1 MKNDLSQLENL
12 ETSEIPIGSI
22 SQIGKE
28 KVEALKRSIE
38 EIEDMIEE
46 REELSNHIYNEGEKI
61 KSEINSYLKENEK
74 IQIGG
79 ADITKEKNDL
89 RHKKVEIS
97 EMQLN
102 EKINCWKDI
111 AVLKRELRQY
121 ERELTEKEDRLEMLN
136 KIMGEN

>member
-1 MKNDLSQLENL
+1 MENL
-12 ETSEIPIGSI
+12 EISEKSRSSVSEIG
-22 SQIGKE
+22 QE
-28 KVEALKRSIE
+28 KVEALKNSIE

-74 IQIGG
+74 IKIGG
-79 ADITKEKNDL
+79 ADVTKEKNDL

-121 ERELTEKEDRLEMLN
+121 ERELTEKEDRLNMLN
-136 KIMGEN
+136 KIMEETN